1 MSTTVRADTGAVF
14 GTRVPKLWKPPPHR
28 SRFGDAVLVA
38 FLLTQLLDGT
48 FTYIGVMAFGLSV
61 EANPLMA
68 AMMRHLGHGPAL
80 MTAKIVAGSLG
91 IGLHL
96 RGTHVAVAL
105 LAVFYAGAAV
115 LPWVLILFGGP

>member
-1 MSTTVRADTGAVF
+1 
-14 GTRVPKLWKPPPHR
+14 
-28 SRFGDAVLVA
+28 
-38 FLLTQLLDGT
+38 
-48 FTYIGVMAFGLSV
+48 
-61 EANPLMA
+61 
-68 AMMRHLGHGPAL
+68 